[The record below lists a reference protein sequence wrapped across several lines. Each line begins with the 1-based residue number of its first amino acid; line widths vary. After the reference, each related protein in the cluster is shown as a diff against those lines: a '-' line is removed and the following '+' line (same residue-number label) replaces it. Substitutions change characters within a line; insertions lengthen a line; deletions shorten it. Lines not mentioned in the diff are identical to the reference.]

1 MSLPHVLLGVL
12 EARPMSGYELTQLF
26 GASTRWVWS
35 APQSQIYPALK
46 KMEDNGLITGEEQ
59 TRGTRMT
66 RTVYAITDAGM
77 AELREWIGTPLPVP
91 PSRDALEVQALYFDL
106 VPAESAKRVL
116 KEFISELE
124 EALEHAEAHEARLLA
139 KDTELLR
146 ERMSKRPVAEH
157 DRMARL
163 KAHVFAGHAAVARTR
178 IAWAQEGLRL
188 LDDA

>member
-1 MSLPHVLLGVL
+1 
-12 EARPMSGYELTQLF
+12 MSGYELTQLF

-46 KMEDNGLITGEEQ
+46 KMEENGLIEGEEQ
-59 TRGTRMT
+59 QRGTRMT
-66 RTVYAITDAGM
+66 RTVYAITAAGM
-77 AELREWIGTPLPVP
+77 AELREWIGTPLPIP

-116 KEFISELE
+116 KEFIGEQE
-124 EALEHAEAHEARLLA
+124 DALEHAEAHRARLLA

-157 DRMARL
+157 DRMAKL

-178 IAWAQEGLRL
+178 LAWAQEGLRL
-188 LDDA
+188 LDE